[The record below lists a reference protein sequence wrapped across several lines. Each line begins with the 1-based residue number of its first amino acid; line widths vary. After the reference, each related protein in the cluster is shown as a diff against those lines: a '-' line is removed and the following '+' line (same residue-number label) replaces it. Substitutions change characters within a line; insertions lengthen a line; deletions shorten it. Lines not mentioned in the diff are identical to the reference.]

1 VSEFARQCNPELAR
15 VHVEH
20 SSTALGLAAGEENT
34 MSKKSEKEKLLR
46 RLQEVVEDLNELESE
61 ARQLD
66 LFDESIVAALEERID
81 KLEAAI
87 SAVALILRTTANT

>member
-1 VSEFARQCNPELAR
+1 MR
-15 VHVEH
+15 
-20 SSTALGLAAGEENT
+20 
-34 MSKKSEKEKLLR
+34 KKSEKEKLLR

>member
-1 VSEFARQCNPELAR
+1 MGVAE
-15 VHVEH
+15 
-20 SSTALGLAAGEENT
+20 GEKNT
-34 MSKKSEKEKLLR
+34 MTKESKKETLLR

-66 LFDESIVAALEERID
+66 LFDDSIVAALEERID

-87 SAVALILRTTANT
+87 SAVALILRATAKT